1 MIIEANNLVKY
12 YGLNQALKSFSL
24 KVPAGGVFALL
35 GPNGA
40 GKTTFI
46 KCLLGLI
53 KLESGELKVF
63 GEEIGGN
70 DFKKRVSYLPERFS
84 FHGFYD
90 ASQVVE
96 FYAQAKGVDAGE
108 LDTQVNTAI
117 KKAGLEELYQ
127 KKLSEMSKGQ
137 RQRVGIACL
146 MVGSADLII
155 LDEPFSGLDPLGIRD
170 LKKLIT
176 DLKAEGKT
184 IFLNSHILSEVESL
198 CDHYAVINK
207 GELIEQGELSIAL
220 ENGSLEEHFYQLL
233 SGRETNSNLESSNGE
248 AHE

>member
-1 MIIEANNLVKY
+1 MIIEASNLVKF

-24 KVPAGGVFALL
+24 KVPSGGVFALL

-53 KLESGELKVF
+53 KIESGDLTVF
-63 GEEIGGN
+63 GDVASGEG
-70 DFKKRVSYLPERFS
+70 FKKKIAYLPERFS
-84 FHGFYD
+84 FHGFYS
-90 ASQVVE
+90 ATQVVSL
-96 FYAQAKGVDAGE
+96 YAEAKGVSGE
-108 LDTQVNTAI
+108 EISAQVQTAI
-117 KKAGLEELYQ
+117 KKAGLEELAQ
-127 KKLSEMSKGQ
+127 KKLAEMSKGQ

-146 MVGSADLII
+146 MVGNADLII

-170 LKKLIT
+170 LKKLILE
-176 DLKAEGKT
+176 LKEEGKT

-207 GELIEQGELSIAL
+207 GELVEQGELSQAL

-233 SGRETNSNLESSNGE
+233 SGTNATDSVSTGE